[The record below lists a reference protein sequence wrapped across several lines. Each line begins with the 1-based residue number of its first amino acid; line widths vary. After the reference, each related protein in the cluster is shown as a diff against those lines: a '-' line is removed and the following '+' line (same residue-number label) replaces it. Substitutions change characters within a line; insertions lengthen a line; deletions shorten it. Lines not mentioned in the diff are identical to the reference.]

1 MQRYVNI
8 KILHFMPMES
18 AKSATWRHTERP
30 TNEREANINFNYQKF
45 WYSEFFQ
52 SNLKIS
58 NMQLLTNL

>member
-1 MQRYVNI
+1 
-8 KILHFMPMES
+8 MPMES